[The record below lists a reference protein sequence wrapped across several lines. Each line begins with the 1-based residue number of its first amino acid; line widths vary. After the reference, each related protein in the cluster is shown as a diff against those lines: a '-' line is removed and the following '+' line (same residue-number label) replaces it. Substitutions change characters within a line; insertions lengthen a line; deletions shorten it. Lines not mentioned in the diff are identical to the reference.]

1 MARRPKQK
9 PTYRFFIKNQQGES
23 INIDTLTE
31 EERRE
36 VGVWAYQS
44 MVRALGYRPAQ
55 EPEMNPVRA
64 EVYGWAENYRQ
75 MMAVQ
80 KNSTR

>member
-1 MARRPKQK
+1 MARRPKQE

-36 VGVWAYQS
+36 VGVWAY
-44 MVRALGYRPAQ
+44 RNLLKGLGYA
-55 EPEMNPVRA
+55 PVK
-64 EVYGWAENYRQ
+64 E
-75 MMAVQ
+75 
-80 KNSTR
+80 NSTR